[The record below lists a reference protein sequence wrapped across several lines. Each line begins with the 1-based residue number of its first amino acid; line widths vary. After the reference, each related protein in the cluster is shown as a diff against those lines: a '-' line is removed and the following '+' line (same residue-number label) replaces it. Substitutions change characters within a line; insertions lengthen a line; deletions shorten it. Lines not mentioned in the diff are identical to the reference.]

1 MILPKNNSCAIFIY
15 FVVLIFSG
23 VNFYSCSVPENI
35 EQKII
40 LSQKYITNDKLDS
53 AQVILETAITLD
65 PSNVILLNQ
74 LAEIHFRKLEIG
86 KALIFYN
93 KSVLLDSTNADVH
106 FKIAEIKLF
115 LGDYKEVFNSIN
127 KGLRIDERKPRAYF
141 MKGVAYKHIGDTVK
155 AISCLKTA
163 IEIQN
168 NFSPVYYEL
177 GLLLTYQK
185 DSLAIDYY
193 KNGIDL
199 NPDDPG
205 LLSSLAWCYEQFN
218 KTTEANKTY
227 YKLLTKFPNYKLG
240 KTNYALFKLGLKEL
254 DTALV
259 LCNEVLEMDSLDYR
273 GLNLKGIIFNER
285 GDLKESIKIKQ
296 KLLNFDS
303 KSDF

>member
-1 MILPKNNSCAIFIY
+1 MILPKNNSCAILIL
-15 FVVLIFSG
+15 FVTLLFLGI
-23 VNFYSCSVPENI
+23 NFYSCSVPENI

-40 LSQKYITNDKLDS
+40 LSQKYISNDKLDS
-53 AQVILETAITLD
+53 AQVILETEITVD

-74 LAEIHFRKLEIG
+74 LAEIHFRKVEIG
-86 KALIFYN
+86 KALSFYN
-93 KSVLLDSTNADVH
+93 KSALLDSTNEDVH

-141 MKGVAYKHIGDTVK
+141 MKGVAYKHIGDTLK
-155 AISCLKTA
+155 AISCFKTA

-168 NFSPVYYEL
+168 DFSPVYYEL

-185 DSLAIDYY
+185 DSLAIEYY
-193 KNGIDL
+193 KNGIEI
-199 NPDDPG
+199 NPGDPG

-218 KTTEANKTY
+218 KPIEANKAY

-240 KTNYALFKLGLKEL
+240 KSNYALFKFGLKEA

-259 LCNEVLEMDSLDYR
+259 LCNEVLRIDSLDYR
-273 GLNLKGIIFNER
+273 VLNLKGIILNEK
-285 GDLKESIKIKQ
+285 GDLKESIKIKH
-296 KLLNFDS
+296 KLLSFDLE
-303 KSDF
+303 SDY